1 MDSILQSL
9 LGQLAGETL
18 NGMSQQLGADNRS
31 VEKAIG
37 LALPMLLGSLN
48 RNASSSDGAKA
59 LANAL
64 SRDHDGSILDDLQ
77 ANLGRQELVDDG
89 YAILGHVLGDKRGSV
104 GGNIGRASGLNAETT
119 TQLISMLAPVVLGA
133 LGQAQRKQ
141 SLDAGGVASM
151 LAQEHR
157 QASSQVPGI
166 AQLLDMDADGDISDE
181 LITLGG
187 NLLGGLLSKK

>member
-9 LGQLAGETL
+9 LGQLSGETL
-18 NGMSQQLGADNRS
+18 NGVSKQLGVDSKN
-31 VEKAIG
+31 VEQAVG

-48 RNASSSDGAKA
+48 RNASSSDGAQA
-59 LANAL
+59 LASAL
-64 SRDHDGSILDDLQ
+64 SHDHDGSILEDLVT
-77 ANLGRQELVDDG
+77 NLGRQEVADDG
-89 YAILGHVLGDKRGSV
+89 YAILGHVLGDKRARV
-104 GGNIGRASGLNAETT
+104 GESIGRATGLDAETT
-119 TQLISMLAPVVLGA
+119 TRLISMLAPVVLGM

-141 SLDAGGVASM
+141 DLDAGGVASM